1 MIKLEMY
8 TSPTCGPCKMMKPFM
23 EEFIEDGQDI
33 EIIDLADGREPFDQK
48 GIRGTP
54 TLIYY
59 KDGQE
64 YDRYVGYATKEMV
77 RKKLT
82 ETV

>member
-23 EEFIEDGQDI
+23 EDFVKEGH
-33 EIIDLADGREPFDQK
+33 EITFIDLADGREPFDEK

-59 KDGQE
+59 KNGE
-64 YDRYVGYATKEMV
+64 ELDRYVGFATKEMV

-82 ETV
+82 EAV

>member
-1 MIKLEMY
+1 MY

-23 EEFIEDGQDI
+23 DEFIEEGQDI
-33 EIIDLADGREPFDQK
+33 EIIDLADGREPFDEK

-59 KDGQE
+59 KAGE
-64 YDRYVGYATKEMV
+64 EVERYVGYATKEMV

>member
-1 MIKLEMY
+1 MY

-23 EEFIEDGQDI
+23 DDLIEDGQDI
-33 EIIDLADGREPFDQK
+33 KIIDLADGREPFEEK

-59 KDGQE
+59 KDGE
-64 YDRYVGYATKEMV
+64 EIERYVGYATEQMV
-77 RKKLT
+77 RKKLA